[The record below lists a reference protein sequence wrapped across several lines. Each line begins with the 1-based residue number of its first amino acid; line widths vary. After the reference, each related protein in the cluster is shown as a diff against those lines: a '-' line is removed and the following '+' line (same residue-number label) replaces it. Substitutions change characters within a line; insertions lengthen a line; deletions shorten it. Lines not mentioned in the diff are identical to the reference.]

1 MGTLCPKP
9 RKALKV
15 SSNLMK
21 KEQKN
26 QVELHL
32 IQSEEPK
39 VGVILEVLK
48 GMSYDYA
55 KEVLR
60 CVKYR
65 VKSKLLLT

>member
-1 MGTLCPKP
+1 
-9 RKALKV
+9 
-15 SSNLMK
+15 MK
-21 KEQKN
+21 EEQKN

-39 VGVILEVLK
+39 VDVILEVLK

-60 CVKYR
+60 WVKYR